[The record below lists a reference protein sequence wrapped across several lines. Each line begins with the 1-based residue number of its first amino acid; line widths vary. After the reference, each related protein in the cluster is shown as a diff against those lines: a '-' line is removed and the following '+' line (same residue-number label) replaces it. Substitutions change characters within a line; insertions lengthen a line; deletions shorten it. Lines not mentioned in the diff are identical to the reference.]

1 MMKEQIVET
10 YPMISTFHKGINQ
23 EFDEQLIE
31 IDEAVIAENCNI
43 DDGTLSLG
51 KGYVKFNE
59 LNLPSGNK
67 RLMRFYKNNKADIL
81 VAIGRNIYKINKNGT
96 AYEVISSGY
105 SNNDFNFINYQ
116 IQLDEVIVF
125 TNGVD
130 NVKVYDGSTFRDLK
144 HNGMD
149 SDDSTDNKAPKGKY
163 IELHKERLW
172 LSGEEENPNRLY
184 FSKDFDI
191 DDWTYPVDDISAN
204 LHGGFIDIPTWD
216 GGVIIGIKS
225 LFDDL
230 VVFKNKNVFRVFG
243 TYPGNYNVLQVFS
256 TIEGK
261 ILDKTI
267 ASLENTAIWTS
278 TEGIHLFNGVNTVK
292 VSSKV
297 KKYFQRLNKEYA
309 DKAVAVIHGRK
320 YILSMPID
328 DSTEN
333 NIVFEMN
340 MDNGSFIVKTDI
352 NASSFLS
359 IGDDLYFTNSQNNIF
374 QYGVGNTYNGDNI
387 NAVWETGI
395 MHFGEQNARKILN
408 RVYFTAKGSGTIRV
422 TSISERKTV
431 TRDIE
436 LTSDFEFYRQRVRN
450 KGRLMKFRFENI
462 DGCDFTIKQPQFMV
476 DFDYD

>member
-1 MMKEQIVET
+1 M
-10 YPMISTFHKGINQ
+10 
-23 EFDEQLIE
+23 
-31 IDEAVIAENCNI
+31 
-43 DDGTLSLG
+43 
-51 KGYVKFNE
+51 VK
-59 LNLPSGNK
+59 K
-67 RLMRFYKNNKADIL
+67 
-81 VAIGRNIYKINKNGT
+81 
-96 AYEVISSGY
+96 
-105 SNNDFNFINYQ
+105 
-116 IQLDEVIVF
+116 
-125 TNGVD
+125 
-130 NVKVYDGSTFRDLK
+130 
-144 HNGMD
+144 
-149 SDDSTDNKAPKGKY
+149 
-163 IELHKERLW
+163 
-172 LSGEEENPNRLY
+172 NPNRL
-184 FSKDFDI
+184 FFKDFDI

-278 TEGIHLFNGVNTVK
+278 TDGIHLFNGVNTVK

-395 MHFGEQNARKILN
+395 IHFGEQNARKILN